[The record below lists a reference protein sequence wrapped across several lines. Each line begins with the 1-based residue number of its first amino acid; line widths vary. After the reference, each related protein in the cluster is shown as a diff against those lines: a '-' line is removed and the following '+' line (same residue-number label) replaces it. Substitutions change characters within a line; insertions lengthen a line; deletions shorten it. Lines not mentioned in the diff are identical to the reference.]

1 MREKKIKRKRGR
13 IYCIYEG
20 LTGGKL
26 RKNLMFH
33 MYTPLSIN
41 TLVQDRIKKKKKK
54 KKKGRMFPKPEGTGP
69 ESSKGETGGGGA
81 SLHMI
86 LAKS

>member
-1 MREKKIKRKRGR
+1 MHTHTLQGVHKVRKNKVMREKKIKRKRGR

-41 TLVQDRIKKKKKK
+41 TLVQDRIKKKK
-54 KKKGRMFPKPEGTGP
+54 RM
-69 ESSKGETGGGGA
+69 
-81 SLHMI
+81 
-86 LAKS
+86 

>member
-41 TLVQDRIKKKKKK
+41 TLVQDRIKKKKGCKLSRPDGSGDECLNGVAW
-54 KKKGRMFPKPEGTGP
+54 GRL
-69 ESSKGETGGGGA
+69 A
-81 SLHMI
+81 SGLWK
-86 LAKS
+86 LLREK